1 MKTNENARVLVTGA
15 TGYIGGRLI
24 PELLERG
31 FRVRVLVRDRT
42 RIEGR
47 PWAASVEVFEGD
59 LLAPG
64 TLGPALEGVDAAY
77 YLVHSMY
84 GGKGYGERD
93 RSAAENFVS
102 AAGTLRHV
110 VYLGGLFPDTEK
122 VSGHLSSR
130 REVGEILRRGLPAT
144 EFRAGPIIGS
154 GSASFEM
161 VRYLTERLPVMVA
174 PRWINNRV
182 QPIYVGDVL
191 AYLLG
196 ALEKGPSGVIDIGA
210 DSLTFREMML
220 GYARARGLRRRIIT
234 VPVLA
239 PALAALWVGLVTPI
253 SNSLAVPLIEGVIH
267 PVVGDTKR
275 ARGLFPG
282 ITPLPFAESVERALS
297 LVLEG
302 KTETRWSGSLG
313 GETDYAITERQGL
326 ITERRTMRVNASPDR
341 VFSVF
346 TSLGGEKGWLVWN
359 GMWKLRGLIDRLT
372 GGPGLRRGRR
382 DPGELLPGEACDFW
396 RVEEVSRPG
405 ILRLR
410 ADMKLPGKAWLEW
423 RAIPEGTG
431 TRLVQD
437 ALFAPT
443 GLWGVIYWKSVYPAH
458 RLIFNGMIRAIAS
471 EAESSSSKKSDPH

>member
-1 MKTNENARVLVTGA
+1 MRVLVTGA

-31 FRVRVLVRDRT
+31 FRVRVLVRDRS

-47 PWAASVEVFEGD
+47 PWAGNVEVFVGD
-59 LLAPG
+59 LLEPE
-64 TLGPALEGVDAAY
+64 TLRRALDGADAAY

-93 RSAAENFVS
+93 RTAAVNFVS
-102 AAGTLRHV
+102 AARGLRHV
-110 VYLGGLFPDTEK
+110 IYLGGLFPDTEK
-122 VSGHLSSR
+122 VSVHLSSR

-174 PRWINNRV
+174 PRWIENLV
-182 QPIYVGDVL
+182 QPVYVEDVL

-220 GYARARGLRRRIIT
+220 RYARARGLKRRIIT

-239 PALAALWVGLVTPI
+239 PSLAALWVGLVTPI

-267 PVVGDTKR
+267 PVTGDTR
-275 ARGLFPG
+275 RSRELFPG
-282 ITPLPFAESVERALS
+282 INPLPFAESVERALA

-313 GETDYAITERQGL
+313 GDDGYAISERQGL
-326 ITERRTMRVNASPDR
+326 ITERRTLRVNASPDE

-359 GMWKLRGLIDRLT
+359 RMWKLRGLIDRLT

-396 RVEEVSRPG
+396 RVEQVSRPEV
-405 ILRLR
+405 LRLR
-410 ADMKLPGKAWLEW
+410 AEMKLPGKAWLEW
-423 RAIPEGTG
+423 RAIPEGSG
-431 TRLVQD
+431 TMLVQD

-443 GLWGVIYWKSVYPAH
+443 GLWGALYWKSVYPIH
-458 RLIFNGMIRAIAS
+458 RLIFDGMIKAIAR
-471 EAESSSSKKSDPH
+471 EAESARK

>member
-1 MKTNENARVLVTGA
+1 MKGIRVLVTGA

-31 FRVRVLVRDRT
+31 CLVRVLVRDGS
-42 RIEGR
+42 RIKGR
-47 PWAASVEVFEGD
+47 QWAGSVEVFQDD
-59 LLAPG
+59 LLNP
-64 TLGPALEGVDAAY
+64 LKLDEALDGVDAAY

-93 RSAAENFVS
+93 RKAASNFVS
-102 AAGTLRHV
+102 AAQGLPHII
-110 VYLGGLFPDTEK
+110 YLGGLFPDTDQ
-122 VSGHLSSR
+122 VSVHLSSR
-130 REVGEILRRGLPAT
+130 REVGEILRSGLPAT

-174 PRWINNRV
+174 PRWIENLV
-182 QPIYVGDVL
+182 QPVYVEDVL

-196 ALEKGPSGVIDIGA
+196 AIGKGPSGVIDIGA
-210 DSLTFREMML
+210 DTLTFRDMML
-220 GYARARGLRRRIIT
+220 MYARARGLKRRIIK

-239 PALAALWVGLVTPI
+239 PSLAALWVGLVTPI
-253 SNSLAVPLIEGVIH
+253 SNTLAVPLIEGIIH
-267 PVVGDTKR
+267 PVVGDTR
-275 ARGLFPG
+275 RSRELFPE
-282 ITPLPFAESVERALS
+282 ITPLSFAESVERALA

-302 KTETRWSGSLG
+302 DTETRWSGSLG
-313 GETDYAITERQGL
+313 GDAGYAISERQGL
-326 ITERRTMRVNASPDR
+326 ITERRTLRVNASPDE

-359 GMWKLRGLIDRLT
+359 RMWKLRGLIDKLT

-382 DPGELLPGEACDFW
+382 DPKELLPGEACDFW
-396 RVEEVSRPG
+396 RVEEVSRPEV
-405 ILRLR
+405 LRLR
-410 ADMKLPGKAWLEW
+410 AEMKLPGRAWLEW
-423 RAIPEGTG
+423 RAYPDGNG

-443 GLWGVIYWKSVYPAH
+443 GLWGALYWKSVYPIH
-458 RLIFNGMIRAIAS
+458 RLIFDGMIKAIAS
-471 EAESSSSKKSDPH
+471 EAESAGK